1 LLDIE
6 QIFSEVNIMAEK
18 SERELFAEKYG
29 LSRDSYW
36 KHKQSGEW
44 LITHEAVEKVAGIE
58 GITCKYQDVES
69 RYDVCVAI
77 KCIAT
82 RGDITIESYGEASP
96 QNCMSNYYY
105 AMAEKRG
112 YDRAVLKLIDA
123 YDLFYSDA
131 EIETKTNDKNVNKKG
146 KSEQDLDSHDG

>member
-1 LLDIE
+1 MIYSYIRNKLYEGIDMDKD
-6 QIFSEVNIMAEK
+6 SSRAE
-18 SERELFAEKYG
+18 FAKKYG
-29 LSRDSYW
+29 LSTDAYW
-36 KHKQSGEW
+36 KHKQSGQW

-96 QNCMSNYYY
+96 QNCMSKYYY
-105 AMAEKRG
+105 AMAEKTG

-131 EIETKTNDKNVNKKG
+131 EIESKQPVSSQA
-146 KSEQDLDSHDG
+146 KSEQDLDNA